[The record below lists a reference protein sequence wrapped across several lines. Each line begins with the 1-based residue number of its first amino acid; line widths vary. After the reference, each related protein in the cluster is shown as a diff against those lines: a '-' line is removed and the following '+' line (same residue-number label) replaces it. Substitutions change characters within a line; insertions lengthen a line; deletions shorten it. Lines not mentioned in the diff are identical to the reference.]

1 MDYSDIR
8 LQVNR
13 AQALNE
19 YLLLTS
25 IKSSD
30 PNELIA
36 NMTIMNK
43 IFIYGFF
50 PIGFILNLFLVV
62 YNIFNRKPFY
72 KTIPSFGSLII
83 INLYMMNYI
92 KLAESI
98 SLTNYSAITCKV
110 QTFLFHF
117 TTAICVWGAIYLVS
131 DIKLR
136 LNPVSNRFAITFQT
150 FIPTVLS
157 LFFLYSIEFFYVDMI
172 EIHQNA
178 TEKYDIITDLIQV
191 IFKL

>member
-43 IFIYGFF
+43 IFIYGLF
-50 PIGFILNLFLVV
+50 PIGFILNFFLVV
-62 YNIFNRKPFY
+62 YYIFNQKPFY
-72 KTIPSFGSLII
+72 KTIPCFGSLVIT
-83 INLYMMNYI
+83 NLYMMNHI
-92 KLAESI
+92 KLTESI
-98 SLTNYSAITCKV
+98 SLTNYSAITCKI

-117 TTAICVWGAIYLVS
+117 TTATCVWGAIYLVS

-136 LNPVSNRFAITFQT
+136 LDPISKRFTITFKT
-150 FIPTVLS
+150 FIPTVLT
-157 LFFLYSIEFFYVDMI
+157 LFLFYSIELFYVDMI
-172 EIHQNA
+172 EINQNT
-178 TEKYDIITDLIQV
+178 TEKYDIVTDLIQV
-191 IFKL
+191 ILK